1 MNGLIRGECR
11 KCKTEADPFLIENGH
26 PNLPSLIGSLYTGG
40 PCKKCKYDI
49 FKVKSV
55 NMLENKSVKFTVIKP

>member
-1 MNGLIRGECR
+1 MNLVMRSECC
-11 KCKTEADPFLIENGH
+11 KCKSESDPIIIKNKQERLSN
-26 PNLPSLIGSLYTGG
+26 LIGSLYTGG
-40 PCKKCKYDI
+40 PCVKCKYDI